1 MPVVFDASGRRRAR
15 EKDHL
20 IMANITAGMVKELR
34 EKTGAGMMDCKTALA
49 ETSGDLESAV
59 DWLRK
64 KGISK
69 AAKKAGRV
77 AAEGLIGVAVEGSTG
92 ALVEVNSETDFVA
105 RNETF
110 KAFAKEAARLAHT
123 TAGDVD
129 RLLSVP
135 MASGATVQETLTEL
149 IAKIGENMNVRRA
162 AVLSVEPG
170 VVASYV
176 HNAAAPELGKI
187 GVLVAMRSTG
197 DASKLAALG
206 RQIAMHIAAA
216 APLALDVAQLPQ
228 DVVAREREVQRELAR
243 QSGKPENVIDK
254 MIEGRM
260 RKFYEESVLLSQTF
274 VVDGETPVA
283 KVVERASNDVGA
295 QVEIAGFL
303 RFAVGEGVERP
314 DAGDFAGEVQARAG
328 H

>member
-1 MPVVFDASGRRRAR
+1 MT
-15 EKDHL
+15 
-20 IMANITAGMVKELR
+20 NITAGMVKDLR

-49 ETSGDLESAV
+49 ETGGDLEGAV

-110 KAFAKEAARLAHT
+110 KAFAKEAASLAHR

-129 RLLSVP
+129 RLLVAP
-135 MASGATVQETLTEL
+135 MSSGATVKETLTEL
-149 IAKIGENMNVRRA
+149 IAKIGENMSVRRA

-170 VVASYV
+170 IVSSYV

-187 GVLVAMRSTG
+187 GVLVALRSSA
-197 DASKLAALG
+197 DPSKLGALG
-206 RQIAMHIAAA
+206 KQIAMHVAAA
-216 APLALDVAQLPQ
+216 APLALDAAQLPQ

-243 QSGKPENVIDK
+243 QSGKPDNVIEK

-260 RKFYEESVLLSQTF
+260 RKFYEDSVLLSQTF
-274 VVDGETPVA
+274 VVDGESPVG
-283 KVVERASNDVGA
+283 KVVERAGKDLGTP
-295 QVEIAGFL
+295 VEVAGFL
-303 RFAVGEGVERP
+303 RFAVGEGVEKS
-314 DAGDFAGEVQARAG
+314 DGGDFAGEVRAMAG